1 MTEPN
6 YQKPPLREEIEAF
19 FKQLKGVIFTIIG
32 FSTLIAIVFGLH
44 MFSKTDMAHQIGAY
58 INKHFPA
65 FTFTIMIDILS
76 YAILYEAL
84 YRKHLI
90 YKRYRLGYFS
100 QMMWYFIGFVT
111 IQLLNIPIALYLD
124 GLIPIIIVEIVALGF
139 TALALSDYKKEH
151 PPLVRPLTEE
161 ENKLR
166 KHIID
171 ALLNSYR
178 MNSYQIGTGVIE
190 TDAKAFAR
198 ACYLMDFY
206 PEFFNTLTAT
216 NIQQST
222 PLMFY
227 SDTLEN
233 SQNTPFIDIED
244 PRYKTYRERARHQM
258 TRDLN
263 PESPFKLN
271 KESFFE

>member
-6 YQKPPLREEIEAF
+6 YQKPPLREEIENF
-19 FKQLKGVIFTIIG
+19 FKQLKGVI
-32 FSTLIAIVFGLH
+32 IAIICIATFIAVFFGLCK
-44 MFSKTDMAHQIGAY
+44 FSETDMANQIQHY
-58 INKHFPA
+58 ISEHVPA
-65 FTFTIMIDILS
+65 FMLTVLIAFLS
-76 YAILYEAL
+76 YTILYSAL

-100 QMMWYFIGFVT
+100 QMMWYFIGFFT
-111 IQLLNIPIALYLD
+111 LQLLNIPVALYLD
-124 GLIPIIIVEIVALGF
+124 GLISIIIVEIVALGF
-139 TALALSDYKKEH
+139 TTLALSDYKKEH
-151 PPLVRPLTEE
+151 PPLARPLTKE
-161 ENKLR
+161 ENTLR

-190 TDAKAFAR
+190 TDAKAFAW

-233 SQNTPFIDIED
+233 PQNTPFIDIED

>member
-19 FKQLKGVIFTIIG
+19 FKQLKGVI
-32 FSTLIAIVFGLH
+32 IAIISIVAFIAVFFGLCE
-44 MFSKTDMAHQIGAY
+44 FTKTDMAHRIGAY
-58 INKHFPA
+58 INNHVPA
-65 FTFTIMIDILS
+65 VMLTTLIAFLS
-76 YAILYEAL
+76 NTILYAAL

-100 QMMWYFIGFVT
+100 QMMWYFIGFFAL
-111 IQLLNIPIALYLD
+111 QLLNIPVALYLD
-124 GLIPIIIVEIVALGF
+124 GLIPIIIVEIVALGL

-151 PPLVRPLTEE
+151 PPLARPLTKE
-161 ENKLR
+161 ENTLR

-198 ACYLMDFY
+198 AGYLMDFY

-233 SQNTPFIDIED
+233 PQNTPFIDIED
-244 PRYKTYRERARHQM
+244 PRYKTYHERARHQM

>member
-6 YQKPPLREEIEAF
+6 YQKPPLREEIENF
-19 FKQLKGVIFTIIG
+19 FKQLKGVI
-32 FSTLIAIVFGLH
+32 IAIICIATFIAVFFGLCK
-44 MFSKTDMAHQIGAY
+44 FSETDMANQIQHY
-58 INKHFPA
+58 ISEHVPA
-65 FTFTIMIDILS
+65 FMLTVLIAFLS
-76 YAILYEAL
+76 YTILYSAL

-100 QMMWYFIGFVT
+100 QMMWYFIGFFT
-111 IQLLNIPIALYLD
+111 LQLLNIPVALYLD
-124 GLIPIIIVEIVALGF
+124 GLISIIIVEIVALGF

-151 PPLVRPLTEE
+151 PPLARPLTKE
-161 ENKLR
+161 ENTLR

-233 SQNTPFIDIED
+233 PQNTPFIDIED
-244 PRYKTYRERARHQM
+244 PRYKTYRERERH
-258 TRDLN
+258 RPRNLILFL
-263 PESPFKLN
+263 S
-271 KESFFE
+271 

>member
-6 YQKPPLREEIEAF
+6 YQKPPLREEIENF
-19 FKQLKGVIFTIIG
+19 FKQLKGVI
-32 FSTLIAIVFGLH
+32 IAIICIATFIAVFFGLCK
-44 MFSKTDMAHQIGAY
+44 FSETDMANQIQHY
-58 INKHFPA
+58 ISEHVPA
-65 FTFTIMIDILS
+65 FMLTVLIAFLS
-76 YAILYEAL
+76 YTILYSAL

-100 QMMWYFIGFVT
+100 QMMWYFIGFFT
-111 IQLLNIPIALYLD
+111 LQLLNIPVALYLD
-124 GLIPIIIVEIVALGF
+124 GLISIIIVEIVALGF
-139 TALALSDYKKEH
+139 TTLALSDYKKEH
-151 PPLVRPLTEE
+151 PPLARPLTKE
-161 ENKLR
+161 ENTLR

-233 SQNTPFIDIED
+233 PQNTPFIDIED

>member
-6 YQKPPLREEIEAF
+6 YQKPPLREEIENF
-19 FKQLKGVIFTIIG
+19 FKQLKGII
-32 FSTLIAIVFGLH
+32 IAIICIATFIAVFFGLCK
-44 MFSKTDMAHQIGAY
+44 FSETDMANQIQHY
-58 INKHFPA
+58 ISEHVPA
-65 FTFTIMIDILS
+65 FMLTVLIAFLS
-76 YAILYEAL
+76 YTILYSAL

-100 QMMWYFIGFVT
+100 QMMWYFIGFFT
-111 IQLLNIPIALYLD
+111 LQLLNIPVALYLD
-124 GLIPIIIVEIVALGF
+124 GLISIIIVEIVALGF

-151 PPLVRPLTEE
+151 PPLARPLTKE
-161 ENKLR
+161 ENTLR

-178 MNSYQIGTGVIE
+178 TNSYQIGTGVIE

-233 SQNTPFIDIED
+233 PQNTPFIDIED

>member
-6 YQKPPLREEIEAF
+6 YQKPPLREEIENF
-19 FKQLKGVIFTIIG
+19 FKQLKGVI
-32 FSTLIAIVFGLH
+32 IAIICIETFIAVFFGLCK
-44 MFSKTDMAHQIGAY
+44 FSETDMANQIQHY
-58 INKHFPA
+58 ISEHVPA
-65 FTFTIMIDILS
+65 FMLTVLIAFLS
-76 YAILYEAL
+76 YTILYSAL

-100 QMMWYFIGFVT
+100 QMMWYFIGFFT
-111 IQLLNIPIALYLD
+111 LQLLNIPVALYLD
-124 GLIPIIIVEIVALGF
+124 GLISIIIVEIVALGF

-151 PPLVRPLTEE
+151 PPLARPLTKE
-161 ENKLR
+161 ENTLR

-216 NIQQST
+216 NIQRST

-233 SQNTPFIDIED
+233 PQNTPFIDIED

>member
-6 YQKPPLREEIEAF
+6 YQKPPLREEIENF
-19 FKQLKGVIFTIIG
+19 FKQLKGVI
-32 FSTLIAIVFGLH
+32 IAIICIATFIAVFFGLCK
-44 MFSKTDMAHQIGAY
+44 FSETDMANQIQHY
-58 INKHFPA
+58 ISEHVPA
-65 FTFTIMIDILS
+65 FMLTVLIAFLS
-76 YAILYEAL
+76 YTILYSAL

-100 QMMWYFIGFVT
+100 QMMWYFIGFFT
-111 IQLLNIPIALYLD
+111 LQLLNIPVALYLD
-124 GLIPIIIVEIVALGF
+124 GLISIIIVEIVALGF

-151 PPLVRPLTEE
+151 PPLARPLTKE
-161 ENKLR
+161 ENTLR

-198 ACYLMDFY
+198 ASYLMDFY

-233 SQNTPFIDIED
+233 PQNTPFIDIED

>member
-19 FKQLKGVIFTIIG
+19 FKQLKGVI
-32 FSTLIAIVFGLH
+32 IAIISIVAFIAVLFGLCE
-44 MFSKTDMAHQIGAY
+44 FTKTDMAHQIGNY
-58 INKHFPA
+58 ISEHLPA
-65 FTFTIMIDILS
+65 FMFTTLIALPS
-76 YAILYEAL
+76 YAILCGAL
-84 YRKHLI
+84 YRKQLI
-90 YKRYRLGYFS
+90 YKRYRIGYFS
-100 QMMWYFIGFVT
+100 RMMWGFIGFFT
-111 IQLLNIPIALYLD
+111 IQLLNIPIALWMD
-124 GLIPIIIVEIVALGF
+124 GLIPIIIIEVFAFGI
-139 TALALSDYKKEH
+139 TTLAVSDYKKNH
-151 PPLVRPLTEE
+151 PPLVRPLTEQ
-161 ENKLR
+161 ENTLR

-233 SQNTPFIDIED
+233 PQNTPFIDIED

>member
-19 FKQLKGVIFTIIG
+19 FKQLKGVI
-32 FSTLIAIVFGLH
+32 IAIISIVAFIAVLFGLCE
-44 MFSKTDMAHQIGAY
+44 FTKTDMAHQIGNY
-58 INKHFPA
+58 ISEHLPA
-65 FTFTIMIDILS
+65 FMFTTLIALPS
-76 YAILYEAL
+76 YAILCGAL
-84 YRKHLI
+84 YRKQLI
-90 YKRYRLGYFS
+90 YKRYRIGYFS
-100 QMMWYFIGFVT
+100 RMMWGFIGFFT
-111 IQLLNIPIALYLD
+111 IQLLNIPIALWMD
-124 GLIPIIIVEIVALGF
+124 GLIPIIIIEVFAFGI
-139 TALALSDYKKEH
+139 TTLAVSDYKKNH
-151 PPLVRPLTEE
+151 PPLVRPLTEQ

-178 MNSYQIGTGVIE
+178 TNSYQIGTGVIE

-233 SQNTPFIDIED
+233 PQNTPFIDIED
-244 PRYKTYRERARHQM
+244 PRYKTYRERAHHQM